1 MEPAKNFETNTFSLA
16 EAPPCPNTPLQD
28 PKETK
33 QKLRVEEDEE
43 EMKDQEKEK
52 KPSIRIIDLDAS
64 DSNSN
69 RGFCFDNPEL
79 NLLECLETGSSE
91 GTTTTTTP
99 LVSDA
104 AEPRVFSCNYCQR
117 KFYSSQAL
125 GGHQN
130 AHKRERTLAK
140 RGQRMLGSHIMASA
154 AGFGYPYYSS
164 LASLPLHGG
173 GAFRALDIQAH
184 SKIHKPSSMMSS
196 SAIRFGGSYGHRTF
210 GSRSL
215 FDQQPAVGKL
225 AAAAA
230 KGVGGAGRFDMA
242 KSNMVSQSSE
252 EIGKCWLGNDSRFKS
267 GSDQEEMK
275 QLDLS
280 LKL

>member
-1 MEPAKNFETNTFSLA
+1 MEPARNSETNIFSVA
-16 EAPPCPNTPLQD
+16 EVPPCPNTPLQD

-43 EMKDQEKEK
+43 AMKDQEKQK
-52 KPSIRIIDLDAS
+52 KPSIRIDLEAS
-64 DSNSN
+64 DSDSN
-69 RGFCFDNPEL
+69 RGFSFDNPEL
-79 NLLECLETGSSE
+79 NLLESLETGSSE
-91 GTTTTTTP
+91 GTTTTTTTA

-104 AEPRVFSCNYCQR
+104 AEPRVFPCNYCQR

-140 RGQRMLGSHIMASA
+140 RGQRMLGSHITASA

-173 GAFRALDIQAH
+173 AFRALDIQAH
-184 SKIHKPSSMMSS
+184 SMIHKPSSVMPS
-196 SAIRFGGSYGHRTF
+196 SAIRFGSSYGHRSF
-210 GSRSL
+210 RSRPI
-215 FDQQPAVGKL
+215 FDQQPTVGKL
-225 AAAAA
+225 GVAAAR
-230 KGVGGAGRFDMA
+230 GVGGAGRFDMA
-242 KSNMVSQSSE
+242 KSNMVSQGNE

-267 GSDQEEMK
+267 SSDQEEMK
-275 QLDLS
+275 LDLS

>member
-1 MEPAKNFETNTFSLA
+1 MEPAKNYETNIFSVA
-16 EAPPCPNTPLQD
+16 KAPPCPNTPHQD

-43 EMKDQEKEK
+43 EMKDQQKEK
-52 KPSIRIIDLDAS
+52 KPSIRIIDLEAS

-69 RGFCFDNPEL
+69 CGFSFDNPEL
-79 NLLECLETGSSE
+79 NLLECLETGSAE
-91 GTTTTTTP
+91 GTTT

-173 GAFRALDIQAH
+173 AFRALDIQAH
-184 SKIHKPSSMMSS
+184 SMIHKPSSMMSS
-196 SAIRFGGSYGHRTF
+196 SAIRFGGSYGHRSL

-225 AAAAA
+225 AATATR
-230 KGVGGAGRFDMA
+230 GVGGAGRFDMA

-252 EIGKCWLGNDSRFKS
+252 EIGKCWLANDSRFKS
-267 GSDQEEMK
+267 SSDLEEMK
-275 QLDLS
+275 KLDLS